1 MFYMLLA
8 LAAGGWSLR
17 VAGRR
22 ARWVREQDPG
32 TERMREIARATQAGA
47 MAFLSREYRAL
58 GVFVGVVTALLFV
71 GGLLSEDSS
80 FLVAVSFVVGAGCAA
95 MAGYSG
101 LRVATDADVRTANAA
116 RTSLAAALHVRV
128 RRRRRQRPG
137 GRRARRV
144 RADRAVPRLCGAVRR
159 RDDAGAAHRDERAR
173 RLRARRVVDRA
184 ALRASVVA
192 SSPLSSPPTIPLIP
206 R

>member
-1 MFYMLLA
+1 MFHAAVLA
-8 LAAGGWSLR
+8 TGGWSLR

-116 RTSLAAALHVRV
+116 RVSLAAALDVAFAGAVSGWCRQLGVCGHHAVPRRAV
-128 RRRRRQRPG
+128 LFGDATRELHTVTNVLAASRSARRRSRSSRAWWHRRRCRRRRR
-137 GRRARRV
+137 
-144 RADRAVPRLCGAVRR
+144 
-159 RDDAGAAHRDERAR
+159 
-173 RLRARRVVDRA
+173 
-184 ALRASVVA
+184 
-192 SSPLSSPPTIPLIP
+192 SP
-206 R
+206 

>member
-1 MFYMLLA
+1 MFYMLFA
-8 LAAGGWSLR
+8 LAAGGWALR

-22 ARWVREQDPG
+22 ARWIREQDAG

-116 RTSLAAALHVRV
+116 RASLAAALHVAFA
-128 RRRRRQRPG
+128 G
-137 GRRARRV
+137 
-144 RADRAVPRLCGAVRR
+144 GAVAGWWSPGSASAGSPRCSSSTRCCSATRR
-159 RDDAGAAHRDERAR
+159 CG
-173 RLRARRVVDRA
+173 
-184 ALRASVVA
+184 SCT
-192 SSPLSSPPTIPLIP
+192 P
-206 R
+206 